1 MNHDRFT
8 AIRLKGI
15 NLKNNAKISIIQ
27 GQFYPQYFIL
37 PAFLLYAALFILPS
51 LLGIVYSLTDWNIY
65 RNAINFIGLDNF
77 KEILATSSYRLIIG
91 NTFFFALVTTFFKI
105 LIGLILAL
113 VLNENLRTRHV
124 LRTIFYLPVVMS
136 PLVIGL
142 VFISIFNPTRGLL
155 NQALRGIGLDSFTRQ
170 WLADAGT
177 AMPVVMGVE
186 IWRLS
191 GYCMVIFLAGLQLIP
206 QNLYEVASIDGAGA
220 WHSFMNITLPFLRP
234 SITMNLILNIIW
246 GLKAFDIIFIL
257 TKGGPGHRSEVISV
271 SVFDEYSSGRYGF
284 ATALGVVI
292 FVLTSVIAFVVLRML
307 NKREVD
313 FV

>member
-1 MNHDRFT
+1 
-8 AIRLKGI
+8 
-15 NLKNNAKISIIQ
+15 LKNNGNISIIQ

-51 LLGIVYSLTDWNIY
+51 LLGIGYSLTDWNIY
-65 RNAINFIGLDNF
+65 RTAIDFIGLENF
-77 KEILATSSYRLIIG
+77 KEIFSTSSYRLIIG
-91 NTFFFALVTTFFKI
+91 NTFLFALITTIFKMI
-105 LIGLILAL
+105 FGLALAL

-155 NQALRGIGLDSFTRQ
+155 NQALRGIGLESLSRQ
-170 WLADAGT
+170 WLADYTT
-177 AMPVVMGVE
+177 AMPVVMSVE
-186 IWRLS
+186 IWRMS

-206 QNLYEVASIDGAGA
+206 QNLYEVASIDGAGG
-220 WHSFMNITLPFLRP
+220 WQKFVNITLPFLRP

-257 TKGGPGHRSEVISV
+257 TKGGPGHMSEVINV
-271 SVFDEYSSGRYGF
+271 SVFDEFSSGRYGF

-292 FVLTSVIAFVVLRML
+292 FFFTSVIAFIVLRVL
-307 NKREVD
+307 SKREVD

>member
-1 MNHDRFT
+1 M
-8 AIRLKGI
+8 
-15 NLKNNAKISIIQ
+15 KNNGNISIIQ

-51 LLGIVYSLTDWNIY
+51 LLGIGYSLTDWNIY
-65 RNAINFIGLDNF
+65 RTAIDFIGLENF
-77 KEILATSSYRLIIG
+77 KEIFSTSSYRLIIG
-91 NTFFFALVTTFFKI
+91 NTFLFALITTIFKMI
-105 LIGLILAL
+105 FGLALAL

-155 NQALRGIGLDSFTRQ
+155 NQALRGIGLESLSRQ
-170 WLADAGT
+170 WLADYTT
-177 AMPVVMGVE
+177 AMPVVMSVE
-186 IWRLS
+186 IWRMS

-206 QNLYEVASIDGAGA
+206 QNLYEVASIDGAGG
-220 WHSFMNITLPFLRP
+220 WQKFVNITLPFLRP

-257 TKGGPGHRSEVISV
+257 TKGGPGHMSEVINV
-271 SVFDEYSSGRYGF
+271 SVFDEFSSGRYGF

-292 FVLTSVIAFVVLRML
+292 FFFTSVIAFIVLRVL
-307 NKREVD
+307 SKREVD